1 MAYMMIPRC
10 TWKVRSADRLLFDW
24 FNNSVWSYLF
34 NALFILNET
43 KCIPYLI
50 CDLARYVSC
59 FCCFVLNSLGGLVI
73 LGIGL
78 FKYCSKKN
86 TTAHKSYQ
94 VSYWFELDWLVSLP
108 VVQRA
113 DQSEPRIQHK
123 LDTVEYK
130 LNLVD
135 DNKVIKTNK
144 ELSKR
149 FERTTPHH

>member
-10 TWKVRSADRLLFDW
+10 TWKVRSADKLLFDW

-34 NALFILNET
+34 NALFIHNET
-43 KCIPYLI
+43 KCISYLI
-50 CDLARYVSC
+50 CDLTSNVSC

-86 TTAHKSYQ
+86 TTAHKWYQ

-108 VVQRA
+108 VAQRA
-113 DQSEPRIQHK
+113 DQIEPRIQHK